1 LPAIRNG
8 IDLIKNVKNH
18 VVYVFKSALS
28 EKRPVISA
36 WGVDALLPS
45 LRSEVLLLKNWTIE
59 IKGSSDTREA
69 YLGIQESATS

>member
-28 EKRPVISA
+28 EKRPMISA

-45 LRSEVLLLKNWTIE
+45 LRSEVLLLKNTIFE
-59 IKGSSDTREA
+59 INGSSGTREA
-69 YLGIQESATS
+69 YLGI